1 MKNKFNETGPD
12 FGNTCHIVP
21 KSNDKF
27 SENETLPNEQNNN
40 LGKTQWNNPSASR
53 KLVKELLQ
61 LVNSEAE
68 YNMLL
73 KELAE
78 LDAIIASQSSK
89 LKGGAIVDSEQ
100 MKNKELVT
108 IKGKQVIEIYESFD
122 GSYWFITE
130 KLYKQDTVING
141 QVYKDD
147 QILFGYVKLSAC
159 PEYAEWGNISETEL
173 KLLGNRVWKVPK
185 ENWDICPEVEVV
197 DKQEQSAAGEEVKAS
212 PPLKSYANKCKEVIL

>member
-1 MKNKFNETGPD
+1 MKNKFNETDID
-12 FGNTCHIVP
+12 FGNTYHIVP
-21 KSNDKF
+21 KSNYKF
-27 SENETLPNEQNNN
+27 SENEALPNEQNSN
-40 LGKTQWNNPSASR
+40 LRKIQWNNPLASR

-78 LDAIIASQSSK
+78 LDEIIALQSSK
-89 LKGGAIVDSEQ
+89 LKGGAFKMAEII
-100 MKNKELVT
+100 T
-108 IKGKQVIEIYESFD
+108 IKGKPVIEIYESFD

-141 QVYKDD
+141 KVYKDD

-159 PEYAEWGNISETEL
+159 PEFAEWGNISETEL

-185 ENWDICPEVEVV
+185 KNWAICPEVEAM

-212 PPLKSYANKCKEVIL
+212 SLLKSYVSKCKEVIL